1 MTRARSQKPDCFRT
15 LEDARAAEEKN
26 FQEKGH
32 REEVVYCVVPC
43 DAYHVKHIYSSEVL
57 QNKSAVIT
65 SQHRQCGESVHGF

>member
-1 MTRARSQKPDCFRT
+1 MARVRTQKPDCFRT

-57 QNKSAVIT
+57 QRKSA
-65 SQHRQCGESVHGF
+65 QAEA